1 MKKVR
6 WGVLSTAKI
15 GLTKVIPGM
24 RKSHYI
30 DVAAI
35 ASRDLASAESIAA
48 SIGIE
53 KAYGSY
59 EDLLADPDIDA
70 IYNPLPN
77 HLHVPLTLKAAAAG
91 KHVLCEKPMALNAA
105 ELDQLKAVEG
115 LPSSSGAVGQ
125 GKLPSSSGAVGQGKK
140 ILIMEGFMVRH
151 SLQWNAARDQVRNGA
166 LGSAPRMIQS
176 FFSYNN
182 QDPANI
188 RNKVEWGGGG
198 LMDIGCYPIVAGR
211 FFFEAEPLRVMAL
224 VTRHAQ
230 FGTDTVTGGLLDFGD
245 GRQLTFGVSTELA
258 RGQQLTVWGT
268 EACLTIPVPYNAQP
282 DVPNIFAIDTG
293 EALDGSSAKVF
304 EMDVSDQYTRMT
316 EDFSRAVLGEIPLP
330 YGVDDAR
337 QNMRIIDAL
346 FRSEQSGTWETV
358 TPFPA

>member
-15 GLTKVIPGM
+15 GVTKVIPGM
-24 RKSHYI
+24 RKSHVI
-30 DVAAI
+30 EVAAI
-35 ASRDLASAESIAA
+35 ASRDLASAQATAS

-53 KAYGSY
+53 KAYGAY

-77 HLHVPLTLKAAAAG
+77 HLHVPLTLKAAEAG

-105 ELDQLKAVEG
+105 ELDQLRGVQDKV
-115 LPSSSGAVGQ
+115 
-125 GKLPSSSGAVGQGKK
+125 
-140 ILIMEGFMVRH
+140 LIMEGFMVRH
-151 SLQWNAARDQVRNGA
+151 SLQWNAAREQVRKGT

-198 LMDIGCYPIVAGR
+198 LMDIGCYPVVAGR

-224 VTRHAQ
+224 VARHPT

-258 RGQQLTVWGT
+258 RAQQLTVWG
-268 EACLTIPVPYNAQP
+268 ADARLTIPVPYNAQP

-293 EALDGSSAKVF
+293 EALDGTSAEIF
-304 EMDVSDQYTRMT
+304 EMGVSDQYTRMT
-316 EDFSRAVLGEIPLP
+316 EDFSRAILGEIPLP

-346 FRSEQSGTWETV
+346 FRSETSGRWEDV
-358 TPFPA
+358 G

>member
-15 GLTKVIPGM
+15 GVTKVIPGM
-24 RKSHYI
+24 RKSPYI

-35 ASRDLASAESIAA
+35 ASRGLASAEAVAA

-77 HLHVPLTLKAAAAG
+77 HLHVPMTLKAAAAG

-115 LPSSSGAVGQ
+115 MPSSSGAVGQ
-125 GKLPSSSGAVGQGKK
+125 SQKV
-140 ILIMEGFMVRH
+140 LIMEGFMVRH
-151 SLQWNAARDQVRNGA
+151 SLQWNAAREQVRKGA

-211 FFFEAEPLRVMAL
+211 FFFEAEPLRVLAL
-224 VTRHAQ
+224 FSRHAS
-230 FGTDTVTGGLLDFGD
+230 FGTDTVTGGVLDFGD
-245 GRQLTFGVSTELA
+245 GRQLTLGVSTELA
-258 RGQQLTVWGT
+258 RAQQLTVWGT
-268 EACLTIPVPYNAQP
+268 EARLTIPVPYNAQP
-282 DVPNIFAIDTG
+282 DVPNIFTIDTG
-293 EALDGSSAKVF
+293 EALDGSSAEVF
-304 EMDVSDQYTRMT
+304 EMEVSDQYTRMT

-330 YGVDDAR
+330 YGVDDAW

-358 TPFPA
+358 APIPA

>member
-15 GLTKVIPGM
+15 GVAKVIPGM

-35 ASRDLASAESIAA
+35 ASRDLAAAEAVAS

-59 EDLLADPDIDA
+59 EDLLSDPDIDA
-70 IYNPLPN
+70 VYNPLPN
-77 HLHVPLTLKAAAAG
+77 HLHVPLTLKAAEAG

-105 ELDQLKAVEG
+105 ELDQL
-115 LPSSSGAVGQ
+115 SGVQ
-125 GKLPSSSGAVGQGKK
+125 DKVM
-140 ILIMEGFMVRH
+140 IMEGFMVRH
-151 SLQWNAARDQVRNGA
+151 SLQWNAAREKVRRGA

-211 FFFEAEPLRVMAL
+211 FFFEAEPKRVMAI
-224 VTRHAQ
+224 VTRHST

-258 RGQQLTVWGT
+258 RAQQLTVWG
-268 EACLTIPVPYNAQP
+268 ADARLTIPVPYNAQP

-293 EALDGSSAKVF
+293 EALDGSSAEIF
-304 EMDVSDQYTRMT
+304 EMEVSDQYTRMS
-316 EDFSRAVLGEIPLP
+316 EDFSRAILSEIPLP
-330 YGVDDAR
+330 YGIDDAR

-346 FRSEQSGTWETV
+346 FRSEASGKWEEV
-358 TPFPA
+358 G

>member
-1 MKKVR
+1 V
-6 WGVLSTAKI
+6 T
-15 GLTKVIPGM
+15 
-24 RKSHYI
+24 
-30 DVAAI
+30 AI
-35 ASRDLASAESIAA
+35 ASRDLSSAEAVAS
-48 SIGIE
+48 SIGIG

-77 HLHVPLTLKAAAAG
+77 HLHVPLTLKAARAG

-105 ELDQLKAVEG
+105 ELDALKAVEG
-115 LPSSSGAVGQ
+115 KV
-125 GKLPSSSGAVGQGKK
+125 
-140 ILIMEGFMVRH
+140 LIMEGFMVRH
-151 SLQWNAARDQVRNGA
+151 SLQWNAAREQVRKRA

-188 RNKVEWGGGG
+188 RNRIEWGGGG

-224 VTRHAQ
+224 MTRHAQ

-268 EACLTIPVPYNAQP
+268 DARLTIPVPYNAQP
-282 DVPNIFAIDTG
+282 DVPNIFAIDSG
-293 EALDGSSAKVF
+293 EALDGSSAKIF
-304 EMDVSDQYTRMT
+304 EMDVSDQYTRMS

-346 FRSEQSGTWETV
+346 FRSEASGKWENV
-358 TPFPA
+358 L